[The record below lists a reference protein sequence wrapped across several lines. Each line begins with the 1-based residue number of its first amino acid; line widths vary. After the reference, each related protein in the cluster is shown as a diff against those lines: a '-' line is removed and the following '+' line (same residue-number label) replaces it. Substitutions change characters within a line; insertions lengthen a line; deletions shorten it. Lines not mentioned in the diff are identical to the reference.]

1 MGVEYELKFRAKPEQ
16 QAALRAQ
23 IDGPE
28 AEFDMETTYYDALDG
43 GLSERFYTLRRRME
57 NNRSVCTLKAPI
69 DEFGRG
75 EWETECDSI
84 ENAIEKLCKL
94 GAPEDLRVLT
104 AGGIQEV
111 CGAKFHRIAKTV
123 TLPEGVVELA
133 LDRGVL
139 TGGGKEVSLCEVEV
153 ELKDGTPEM
162 TRAFALFLAARYGL
176 EPEKKSKFR
185 RALALAKGEQ

>member
-16 QAALRAQ
+16 QALLRAQ

-28 AEFDMETTYYDALDG
+28 TEFDMETTYYDAPDG
-43 GLSERFYTLRRRME
+43 GLSERFYTLRSRME
-57 NNRSVCTLKAPI
+57 NQRSVCTLKAPI

-75 EWETECDSI
+75 EWEVDCDCI
-84 ENAIEKLCKL
+84 EDAIEKLCKL
-94 GAPEDLRVLT
+94 GAPEDLKTLV
-104 AGGIQEV
+104 AGGIKEV

-139 TGGGKEVSLCEVEV
+139 TGGGREVPLCEVEV
-153 ELKDGTPEM
+153 ELKEGTPE
-162 TRAFALFLAARYGL
+162 TTKAFALLLAGLYGL

-185 RALALAKGEQ
+185 RALALAKGE